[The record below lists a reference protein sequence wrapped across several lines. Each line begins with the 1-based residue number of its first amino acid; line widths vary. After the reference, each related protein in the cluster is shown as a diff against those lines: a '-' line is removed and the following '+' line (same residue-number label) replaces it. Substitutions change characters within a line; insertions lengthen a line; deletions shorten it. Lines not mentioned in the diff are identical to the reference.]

1 MKTYFNNFNSRDDG
15 TPLITDNKIQ
25 FKSLMHVTKAATRF
39 QLDEPDFKVAID
51 DLAFKKI
58 KKMCASKLKEDGDNW
73 KGYKFDL
80 KMALLIDIGVIEEN
94 TLASKGYT
102 NCLGLSVLH
111 AIILLNDKNLLTEAL
126 KKEPQIDSWL
136 EGVIIPSK
144 LDAKEKQSLVENE
157 WIQFAN
163 CFHLAARFNPIGLH
177 QMLLQFNNDKTDNF
191 SLKEEGTISPIH
203 VAAMN
208 SKSLS
213 LE

>member
-1 MKTYFNNFNSRDDG
+1 M
-15 TPLITDNKIQ
+15 Q
-25 FKSLMHVTKAATRF
+25 VTKAASRF

-58 KKMCASKLKEDGDNW
+58 KKMCASKLKEEGDNW

-94 TLASKGYT
+94 VLTSKGDA
-102 NCLGLSVLH
+102 NCLGISVLH
-111 AIILLNDKNLLTEAL
+111 AIILLNDKDLLTEAL

-144 LDAKEKQSLVENE
+144 LDAKEKQSLIENK
-157 WIQFAN
+157 WIQYAN

-177 QMLLQFNNDKTDNF
+177 QMLLQFNNDKKSIS
-191 SLKEEGTISPIH
+191 SLQEKGKISPIH